1 MDHPRLPTH
10 SRRRAAQAAWAA
22 PAVLA
27 TAAAPAASASI
38 PSPAQRYVLVP
49 TGTESQ
55 GTLVLGRLSN
65 HYSPTTSSTY
75 TNHSVNAVYLN
86 KLSESYTTSKFTDAD
101 WAVERREAFWE
112 GLVPGRLY
120 TFTMRARSAPYY
132 RCPTGTA
139 GKAVLVS
146 SSPDGS
152 TWRQQAHLRSHRK
165 APRPMGATAPE
176 TVFSPSLP
184 DDICEKSDTLSWS
197 EWKQISFT
205 ETAGAKG
212 RVHFRYDAWMP
223 PRVWDNEVLTA
234 SPEDPDETAT
244 EFPTG
249 NASFQWGRPM
259 IVG

>member
-1 MDHPRLPTH
+1 M
-10 SRRRAAQAAWAA
+10 
-22 PAVLA
+22 
-27 TAAAPAASASI
+27 
-38 PSPAQRYVLVP
+38 
-49 TGTESQ
+49 
-55 GTLVLGRLSN
+55 LGRLSN
-65 HYSPTTSSTY
+65 HYSPTTNSTY
-75 TNHSVNAVYLN
+75 TNRSVNAIYLN
-86 KLSESYTTSKFTDAD
+86 KLSESYTTSRFSDAD
-101 WAVERREAFWE
+101 WALERREAFWE

-139 GKAVLVS
+139 GKAVLIS

-152 TWRQQAHLRSHRK
+152 TWRQQTHLRSHRK
-165 APRPMGATAPE
+165 APKPVGATAPE
-176 TVFSPSLP
+176 TVFASSLP
-184 DDICEKSDTLSWS
+184 DDICEKADTLSWS

-234 SPEDPDETAT
+234 SPEDPDDTAT

-249 NASFQWGRPM
+249 NASFQWSRPT